1 VTITRKGFLA
11 RATSGKG
18 KKRIPIHDLTAVHLK
33 PAGSVVNGCIQFT
46 IAGGSEERS
55 RLGRQT
61 TPAAENEH
69 SVMFTRR
76 QAAAFE
82 ALCDATEKAIAARHP
97 GQADAF
103 AAAVLDRTA
112 SDTEATATT
121 EFVRTGTDR
130 RSGSDRRE
138 GTERR
143 GPQNPIVERIGAATE
158 RRDNDGNRRSEEER
172 RSGEDRRDVA
182 ADPATTPEL

>member
-1 VTITRKGFLA
+1 MTITHKGFLA

-18 KKRIPIHDLTAVHLK
+18 KKRIPISDVTAVQLR
-33 PAGSVVNGCIQFT
+33 PAGPVVNGCIQFT
-46 IAGGSEERS
+46 IAGAIEERS
-55 RLGRQT
+55 RLGQQT
-61 TPAAENEH
+61 TQAADNEH
-69 SVMFTRR
+69 SVIFTQR

-82 ALCDATEKAIAARHP
+82 ALRDAAERAIAARKP
-97 GQADAF
+97 GHADAS

-112 SDTEATATT
+112 SDTEATT

-143 GPQNPIVERIGAATE
+143 GPQNPIVERIGAAIE
-158 RRDNDGNRRSEEER
+158 RRDNNGNRRSEEER